1 MANSEKHILIISSW
15 YPSERNPFLGNFV
28 ERQAEL
34 LARNFKVTV
43 VNTIASNEVSKI
55 SIQQKESSYRLI
67 EARFPNKNNFVVR
80 KYLEKKALNRAFIE
94 VKTVTHIVGNVLL
107 PKGWQ
112 FILAK
117 KHFNC
122 PLIYVEHGSYFRDV
136 ALPSWRK
143 IDHILKRQIERQVD
157 AIISV
162 SDFLKVDLMKQ
173 FPQSKIDVIG
183 NHVDEKLF
191 TFQTKDP
198 KKPIHFLHI
207 STLDSETK
215 GFDGIIDACVELKK
229 SEFPFQLTIISD
241 EDYTYWQARVAD
253 LNLNDS
259 IVFKGPLDWEELP
272 KYYHETDAF
281 ILNSRYESFSIVLA
295 EAWSTG
301 TPTITTSVGIAHPL
315 DNSHGIQTEI
325 DNIQSLVDAMMKFN
339 PKNFDG
345 IKISSHAAQYS
356 SEAILE
362 KWTNKINELG

>member
-15 YPSERNPFLGNFV
+15 YPTEKHPFLGNFV

-55 SIQQKESSYRLI
+55 TVDQKESNIKLI
-67 EARFPNKNNFVVR
+67 EARFPNKSNFVVR
-80 KYLEKKALNRAFIE
+80 KYLEKKALNRAFKE
-94 VKTVTHIVGNVLL
+94 VKNVTHIIGNVLL

-143 IDHILKRQIERQVD
+143 IDYILKRQIERQVD
-157 AIISV
+157 AVVSV

-191 TFQTKDP
+191 TFQPKEP

-215 GFDGIIDACVELKK
+215 GFDGIIDACVELQKNAF
-229 SEFPFQLTIISD
+229 SFRLTVVSD
-241 EDYTYWQARVAD
+241 EDYTYWQKRVSQLELSD
-253 LNLNDS
+253 T
-259 IVFKGPLDWEELP
+259 IVFKGPFEWNELP
-272 KYYHETDAF
+272 EYYHKADAF
-281 ILNSRYESFSIVLA
+281 ILNSRYESFSIVLS
-295 EAWSTG
+295 EAWATG
-301 TPTITTSVGIAHPL
+301 TPTITTSVGVAYEL
-315 DNSHGIQTEI
+315 DNSLGIQTEI
-325 DNIQSLVDAMMKFN
+325 DNVQSLVEAMSKFN
-339 PKNFDG
+339 PKNFDC
-345 IKISSHAAQYS
+345 IKISAHAAQYS

-362 KWTNKINELG
+362 KWTTKINELG